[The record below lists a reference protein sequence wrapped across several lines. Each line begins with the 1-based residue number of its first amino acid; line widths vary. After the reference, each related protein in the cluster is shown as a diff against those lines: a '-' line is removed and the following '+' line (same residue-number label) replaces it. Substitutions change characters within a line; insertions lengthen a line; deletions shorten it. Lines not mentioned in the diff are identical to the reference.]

1 MGEEVPVQSRRP
13 GSLPSQPHWAEGSP
27 HPRLGL
33 QGPSPMLR
41 TYVPVSPVHP
51 SPSSQNEPFLCF
63 NSFIEI

>member
-1 MGEEVPVQSRRP
+1 MGEEAPVQSRRP
-13 GSLPSQPHWAEGSP
+13 GSPPSQPHWAEGFP

-51 SPSSQNEPFLCF
+51 SPSSQN
-63 NSFIEI
+63 